1 MTNDTSR
8 ADALTEITARM
19 QALTA
24 LKKRTDSMPIMYE
37 WQWLNTLRHRLIA
50 ASRVD
55 QPAAA
60 PTHLDDAAVDRF
72 AFAMKAKLAD
82 ARQKGRS
89 GWEQCDPA
97 VLSQMLRDHVDK
109 GDPRDVANFCA
120 FLWSLGMPI
129 TASPAQQV
137 AAAANGLKARL
148 RRVIDLLDS
157 ELGDSDAMVEGMTQ
171 EEIEEECPVFAATQ
185 IVVALHQETLD
196 DNATA
201 RTYPDELTD
210 ALRYVLGF
218 PNFSCA
224 PYAQLMRNSGAK
236 ILTRSE
242 DEQAHV
248 LHWLVKL
255 VLDHGAQWADV
266 AEEELKAMRAQPD
279 ATHGQEATR

>member
-1 MTNDTSR
+1 MSR
-8 ADALTEITARM
+8 ADVLPYDKRQALGEALTTE
-19 QALTA
+19 
-24 LKKRTDSMPIMYE
+24 
-37 WQWLNTLRHRLIA
+37 
-50 ASRVD
+50 
-55 QPAAA
+55 QP
-60 PTHLDDAAVDRF
+60 
-72 AFAMKAKLAD
+72 
-82 ARQKGRS
+82 
-89 GWEQCDPA
+89 
-97 VLSQMLRDHVDK
+97 
-109 GDPRDVANFCA
+109 
-120 FLWSLGMPI
+120 
-129 TASPAQQV
+129 

-148 RRVIDLLDS
+148 RRVIDLLDT

-171 EEIEEECPVFAATQ
+171 EEIEEECPVFAAMQ
-185 IVVALHQETLD
+185 IVVALYQETPD

-242 DEQAHV
+242 DEQAYV

-279 ATHGQEATR
+279 ATHVQEATR